1 MKKLWIE
8 LATLLMLAL
17 VVGSFGCAGGVTTTP
32 TTTLTP
38 TPTTMPT
45 PTLTTTLRPTPTA
58 TPIPSPAALSL
69 TVTEPHDESVVD
81 TPNITVSGKTTP
93 GAVVSVSVN
102 DNVDMANVGS
112 EGDFSLAVTLEEGPN
127 SIEIIAS
134 DQTGNEMSSMLSV
147 VYIP

>member
-1 MKKLWIE
+1 MKKLWFE

-17 VVGSFGCAGGVTTTP
+17 VIGSFGCAGGVAATP
-32 TTTLTP
+32 TITL
-38 TPTTMPT
+38 T
-45 PTLTTTLRPTPTA
+45 PTLTTTPTPTPTA

-69 TVTEPHDESVVD
+69 TVTEPQDESVVD
-81 TPNITVSGKTTP
+81 TLNITVSGKTTP

-112 EGDFSLAVTLEEGPN
+112 DGAFSLAVTLEEGPN